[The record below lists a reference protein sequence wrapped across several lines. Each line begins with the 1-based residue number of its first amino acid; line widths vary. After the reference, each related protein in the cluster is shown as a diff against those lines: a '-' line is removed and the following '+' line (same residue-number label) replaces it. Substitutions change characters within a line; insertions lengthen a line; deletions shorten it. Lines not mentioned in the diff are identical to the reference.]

1 MEEAAAPP
9 PLPPPLPSSPMK
21 EDLDMDRTPPLP
33 GGLLL
38 ELQGHVNHHFVVG
51 VQMMIPLLVLQVK
64 TKKK

>member
-1 MEEAAAPP
+1 
-9 PLPPPLPSSPMK
+9 MK